1 MKKLIM
7 ILTCIIASVGLSVAQ
22 TTRVSGTILDDTG
35 ETVIGASVV
44 AKGTTV
50 GTVTDIDGNFSLNI
64 PSDKKTLVISLIGM
78 KTKEVA
84 AGTNLKIIME
94 NDSKLMDEVVVTA
107 MGISRDEKALG
118 YSVSTLKADELLKA
132 RESNVLNSLAGKVAG
147 VRVSGASGTLGGSS
161 KVIIRGANSLD
172 GNNQPLFVIDGMPI
186 DNGSQGSASN
196 NVVAGG
202 VDNGNRAGDINADDV
217 ETMTV
222 LKGAAATAL
231 YGARA
236 KNGAIII
243 TTKKGTKGSKLSVEV
258 NSSTR
263 FDSVLKL
270 PDFQNEYSQGTYG
283 DYDLKYSNGWGAR
296 IQGQKVTNFL
306 GQETSLQAYKDNVK
320 DFYDTGKTYINSVA
334 LAGGSEQADYRVGLT
349 ALNQTGILPNTAMDR
364 YTFNANVGYNF
375 SKKLTS
381 RTIFSYNTTVTHG
394 RPSQS
399 SNDPNVLA
407 EVVNSLP
414 RNLDIHALKN
424 NWRDAETG
432 QQIGVTSDNKTNNP
446 YWILNRN
453 MFKSSLERVIANEM
467 LTYKPVEW
475 ISISNNLGID
485 FYNERRRQITS
496 QGTFGD
502 LKGSYS
508 DDNIYSQVINN
519 DFLVTLTRS
528 LSSDLELKVI
538 GGHNIFQRTARR
550 DLLDANDL
558 TVDGLYNPGNAASV
572 SNTATYSRKRLMG
585 IYGDVGLA
593 YRNFLYLNVTGRN
606 DWSST
611 LPKNNRSYFYP
622 SVSSSFVF
630 TELME
635 DKSILSFGNIRAS
648 WANVGSDEDPY
659 QLDFVYTPASTY
671 YVQYSLNG
679 TFPNNG
685 LLGFTIPRVYP
696 PENLKP
702 QNQVSFEIGTNMKFL
717 NNRIGVDFTY
727 YNISTKDQIVSVDV
741 PLSTGF
747 FAKKVNIGEVR
758 NRGIELALNLVP
770 VRTRDFEWNI
780 DVNYAQNKQ
789 TVEKLIAGNPDFVYN
804 LASGWSG
811 LQIQA
816 KEGEA
821 FGMYGTMWERN
832 EDGQIVIDE
841 TTGLRK
847 IKTGQRIGD
856 VAPKWTMG
864 INNSFFYKG
873 ISLSFLLD
881 FRKGGVIYS
890 GTVSSLRTNGLA
902 AETAA
907 NRGETFIDEGVILD
921 ASGNYVANNVPVANM
936 QDYWSHMAKASN
948 TEGSV
953 FDASYV
959 KLRELRVG
967 YQLPKSWIR
976 GLLLQNAEI
985 AFEGRNLWIIKDHVP
1000 HIDPE
1005 ASMFGVNSAGEG
1017 VEFNSVPT
1025 TKSLG
1030 VNIRLSF

>member
-1 MKKLIM
+1 M
-7 ILTCIIASVGLSVAQ
+7 ILACIIASVGLSVAQ

-78 KTKEVA
+78 KAKEVA
-84 AGTNLKIIME
+84 AGTDLKIVME
-94 NDSKLMDEVVVTA
+94 SDSKLMSEVVVTA

-118 YSVSTLKADELLKA
+118 YSVSTLKGDELLKA
-132 RESNVLNSLAGKVAG
+132 RESNVINSLAGKVAG
-147 VRVSGASGTLGGSS
+147 VRVTGASGTLGGSS

-196 NVVAGG
+196 NVVAGS
-202 VDNGNRAGDINADDV
+202 VDNGNRAGDINSDDV
-217 ETMTV
+217 ESMTI

-243 TTKKGTKGSKLSVEV
+243 TTKKGVKGSKLSVEV
-258 NSSTR
+258 NSSMR
-263 FDSVLKL
+263 FDTALKL
-270 PDFQNEYSQGTYG
+270 PDFQNEYSQGSYG
-283 DYDLKYSNGWGAR
+283 SYDLKYSNGWGAR
-296 IQGQKVTNFL
+296 IGGQKVTNFL
-306 GQETSLQAYKDNVK
+306 GQEVPLQAYKDNVK
-320 DFYDTGKTYINSVA
+320 DFYETGGTYINSIA
-334 LAGGSEQADYRVGLT
+334 LSGGSEQADYRVGLT
-349 ALNQTGILPNTAMDR
+349 ALNQTGIIPNTSMNR
-364 YTFNANVGYNF
+364 YTFNANIGYNF

-381 RTIFSYNTTVTHG
+381 RTIFSYNTTSTHG
-394 RPSQS
+394 RPTES

-407 EVVNSLP
+407 SVVNSLP
-414 RNLDIHALKN
+414 RNLDIHELEN
-424 NWRDAETG
+424 NWYDPETG
-432 QQIGVTSDNKTNNP
+432 AQIGVASSGKSNNP
-446 YWILNRN
+446 YWILNKN
-453 MFKSSLERVIANEM
+453 MFTASLERVIANEM
-467 LTYKPVEW
+467 VTYKPVGW

-496 QGTFGD
+496 KGTFGE
-502 LKGSYS
+502 LKGGYN
-508 DDNIYSQVINN
+508 DDNIYNQIINN

-538 GGHNIFQRTARR
+538 GGHNIYQRTAKR
-550 DLLDANDL
+550 DILQASDL
-558 TVDGLYNPGNAASV
+558 TVDGLYNPANAASNV
-572 SNTATYSRKRLMG
+572 PTASSSRKRLMG
-585 IYGDVGLA
+585 VYADAGLA

-611 LPKNNRSYFYP
+611 LPKDNRSYFYP

-635 DKSILSFGNIRAS
+635 NKNILSFGNIRAS

-671 YVQYSLNG
+671 YAQYSLSG
-679 TFPNNG
+679 TFPNSG

-702 QNQVSFEIGTNMKFL
+702 QNQVTFEIGTNLKFL
-717 NNRIGVDFTY
+717 NNRIGVDFTF

-758 NRGIELALNLVP
+758 NRGIELAVNLVP
-770 VRTRDFEWNI
+770 VRTRDFEWNL

-789 TVEKLIAGNPDFVYN
+789 TVEKLLANNPDFVYN

-816 KEGEA
+816 REGEA
-821 FGMYGTMWERN
+821 FGMYGTVWDRT
-832 EDGQIVIDE
+832 EDGQIIIDK

-856 VAPKWTMG
+856 IAPKWTMG
-864 INNSFFYKG
+864 INNSFSYKG
-873 ISLSFLLD
+873 INLSFLLD
-881 FRKGGVIYS
+881 IRKGGVLYS
-890 GTVSSLRTNGLA
+890 GTVSSLRTDGLA
-902 AETAA
+902 AETSAH
-907 NRGETFIDEGVILD
+907 REETFIDEGVILD
-921 ASGNYVANNVPVANM
+921 GSGNYVPNNVPVASM
-936 QDYWSHMAKASN
+936 QDYWTNTAKASN

-953 FDASYV
+953 FDASYM
-959 KLRELRVG
+959 KLREFRIG
-967 YQLPKSWIR
+967 YQLPKAWIR
-976 GLLLQNAEI
+976 GLLLQRAEI

-1000 HIDPE
+1000 HVDPE
-1005 ASMFGVNSAGEG
+1005 SSMFGVNSAGEG
-1017 VEFNSVPT
+1017 VEFNSIPT